1 MKKKTILSLGLCLIL
16 GAALLG
22 GCSARGESTAPV
34 ETSPPEETNA
44 PAPSEETAPPEETA
58 VVALPE
64 PESEPATALYEYP
77 EGSMSLVVPDGWEYE
92 VQTKERKGRE
102 DGPVL
107 CGIDFWPSEHPEM
120 RLELGYWPDRIGMC
134 GTGVTIESID
144 FGGGLSAVRYT
155 ESIGGTLWLTLV
167 YDHVG
172 EQPYSFVL
180 QGDISEALWEQY
192 EAEIMGIAGTAV
204 MTVTETI
211 VD

>member
-1 MKKKTILSLGLCLIL
+1 MKKKTILTVGLCLIL

-22 GCSARGESTAPV
+22 ACAANDENTAPE
-34 ETSPPEETNA
+34 ETTPPEETTA
-44 PAPSEETAPPEETA
+44 PAPPEETA
-58 VVALPE
+58 VTASPE
-64 PESEPATALYEYP
+64 PVSEGVTALYEYP
-77 EGSMSLVVPDGWEYE
+77 EGSMSLVLPDGWEYE
-92 VQTKERKGRE
+92 VQTTEMKARE
-102 DGPVL
+102 DGLVL

-134 GTGVTIESID
+134 GTGVTIEHLD
-144 FGGGLSAVRYT
+144 FGGGLSAYRYT
-155 ESIGGTLWLTLV
+155 ETIDSTVWLTLI

-180 QGDISEALWEQY
+180 QGDIDEALWARY
-192 EAEIMGIAGTAV
+192 ETEIMDIAGTAV